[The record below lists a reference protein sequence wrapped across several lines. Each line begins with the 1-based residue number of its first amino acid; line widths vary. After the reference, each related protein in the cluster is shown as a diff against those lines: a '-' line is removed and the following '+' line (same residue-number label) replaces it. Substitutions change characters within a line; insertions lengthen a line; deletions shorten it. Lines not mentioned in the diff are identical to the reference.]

1 MSKKQEIADKMNA
14 FGDKLTSKE
23 SALAQPPIQT
33 VVDEKEAIKAKS
45 IDKKTG
51 KQVPAKEEET
61 AFHVFIPSDTLWKVK
76 EIGVKQRK
84 KIKEIFVEA
93 LNEYVKK
100 HEAK

>member
-1 MSKKQEIADKMNA
+1 MKKNEIADKMA
-14 FGDKLTSKE
+14 TFSDKLTSKE
-23 SALAQPPIQT
+23 SVLAQPPLQK
-33 VVDEKEAIKAKS
+33 VVEDEAETITITAT
-45 IDKKTG
+45 KKTG
-51 KQVPAKEEET
+51 KQAPVKEEET
-61 AFHVFIPSDTLWKVK
+61 AFHVFIPSDTLWKIK